1 MGMFQTTT
9 KATARTLLLCT
20 VGAVALTIQLP
31 QGAHAQ
37 SNLPAVTVDAPRAER
52 ARTARPVASTRA
64 GTTRRVA
71 ARRDARPPAPVAPVP
86 YVTPSTGTLGALP
99 ASYAG
104 GQVASGGQVGFLG
117 NRSLLDTPFSQTNYT
132 AKLMQDQ
139 QARTIRDVVA
149 NDPSVR
155 AVTSAG
161 GGQDGY
167 FIRGF
172 YYDVG
177 DLALNGMY
185 GMAPFWSVG
194 ANFIERVEILKG
206 PTALLTGIAPFGAVG
221 GSINLVTKKAPDYD
235 ITQLTATYASRS
247 QFGLQAD
254 VARRYGEHK
263 EWGVRFNG
271 SYSDGKTPFD
281 RQSSEFGNA
290 VLGLD
295 YRGENVRVSADVGYQ
310 ANNLTPPIRFFS
322 FQPTV
327 VPLPPAPAASSN
339 AIPDWAYW
347 KPKDAFAMVRA
358 EVDVTPG
365 LTVYG
370 AAGYHQAKIDFK
382 FLSPTI
388 INQAGDY
395 GSRPFGGEQTFT
407 AKTGEVGLRGE
418 TDTGPINHKFVI
430 NYGVFDRPNENSYL
444 ASPGLVGSN
453 VYNYK
458 AIPEPLFSIPSS
470 SSVSLKQWSVGAADT
485 MSILN
490 GGVQAVVGVR
500 RQHVSNSSTDLLTG
514 VTTGQDGAAWSPA
527 YALLI
532 RPLSNVTLYANYI
545 EGLQPGTTVGPGYAN
560 IGEVFPPFQTKQV
573 ETGVK
578 VDFGKISVT
587 GSLFEIKQPSAIASS
602 ANGVLTLSTDGKQR
616 NRGAEINVFGEMA
629 PGLRLLGG
637 ATFIDGVLEKTASGL
652 NDGNRAPGVARVN
665 VNLGAE
671 VDVPGID
678 GFTLTGRVVHT
689 GWTYANAANT
699 QVLPAWTRFDLG
711 ARYTFLSPWNGKPI
725 VVRAAI
731 ENVENVAYYASS
743 YSGSAIGLGAP
754 RTYLLSTTFNF

>member
-1 MGMFQTTT
+1 MFQTTT
-9 KATARTLLLCT
+9 KAAGRTLLLCT
-20 VGAVALTIQLP
+20 VGAVALTIQIP
-31 QGAHAQ
+31 QGAQAQ

-52 ARTARPVASTRA
+52 ARTARQVAGTRA

-71 ARRDARPPAPVAPVP
+71 ARREARPPAPVAPVS

-117 NRSLLDTPFSQTNYT
+117 NRSILDTPFSQTSYT
-132 AKLMQDQ
+132 AQLMQDQ

-149 NDPSVR
+149 NDSSVR
-155 AVTSAG
+155 TVTSAG

-185 GMAPFWSVG
+185 GMAPYWSVG
-194 ANFIERVEILKG
+194 ANYIERVEVLKG

-271 SYSDGKTPFD
+271 SYSNGDTPFD

-295 YRGENVRVSADVGYQ
+295 YRGEDVRVSADIGYQ
-310 ANNLTPPIRFFS
+310 ANNLNPPIRFFS
-322 FQPTV
+322 FQSNV
-327 VPLPPAPAASSN
+327 VPLPPAPAAKAN

-347 KPKDAFAMVRA
+347 KPKDTFATVRA

-370 AAGYHQAKIDFK
+370 AAGYHRAEIDFK

-395 GSRPFGGEQTFT
+395 GSRPFMGEQTFT

-418 TDTGPINHKFVI
+418 ADTGPVNHKFVV
-430 NYGVFDRPNENSYL
+430 NYGVLDRPNENSYL
-444 ASPGLVGSN
+444 GAASLVGSN
-453 VYNYK
+453 IYNYK

-490 GGVQAVVGVR
+490 GGVQAVVGIR

-527 YALLI
+527 YALLV

-545 EGLQPGTTVGPGYAN
+545 EGLQPGTTVGAGYVN
-560 IGEVFPPFQTKQV
+560 VGQVFPPFQTKQV

-578 VDFGKISVT
+578 VDFGRISVT
-587 GSLFEIKQPSAIASS
+587 GSLFDIKQPSAIASS
-602 ANGVLTLSTDGKQR
+602 ANGVLTLTADGEQR
-616 NRGAEINVFGEMA
+616 NRGAELNVFGEVA
-629 PGLRLLGG
+629 TGLRLLGG
-637 ATFIDGVLEKTASGL
+637 VTWLDGVLEKTASGL
-652 NDGNRAPGVARVN
+652 NDGNRAPGVARLN

-671 VDVPGID
+671 VDVPGVQ
-678 GFTLTGRVVHT
+678 GLTLTGRVIHT
-689 GWTYANAANT
+689 GESYANAANT

-725 VVRAAI
+725 VIRAAV
-731 ENVENVAYYASS
+731 ENVENLGYYASG
-743 YSGSAIGLGAP
+743 YSGVVGLGAP
-754 RTYLLSTTFNF
+754 RTYLVSTTFNF

>member
-1 MGMFQTTT
+1 MT
-9 KATARTLLLCT
+9 KTLHLTGAAGLL
-20 VGAVALTIQLP
+20 AVITLP
-31 QGAHAQ
+31 FLSSSAMTQI
-37 SNLPAVTVDAPRAER
+37 NLPAVTVDAPRTER
-52 ARTARPVASTRA
+52 GRAARPVAGNRA
-64 GTTRRVA
+64 STTRRVTT
-71 ARRDARPPAPVAPVP
+71 RRDAPPPVAPVP
-86 YVTPSTGTLGALP
+86 YLVPRTGTLGALP
-99 ASYAG
+99 APYAG

-117 NRSLLDTPFSQTNYT
+117 NRGILDTPFSQTSYT
-132 AKLMQDQ
+132 SQLMQDQ

-206 PTALLTGIAPFGAVG
+206 PTALLNGISPLGAVG

-254 VARRYGEHK
+254 VARRYGAHK

-271 SYSDGKTPFD
+271 SYSDGKTAFD
-281 RQSSEFGNA
+281 RQTSEFGNA

-310 ANNLTPPIRFFS
+310 ANNLNPPIRFFS
-322 FQPTV
+322 FPATL
-327 VPLPPAPAASSN
+327 VPLPPAPAATSN

-347 KPKDAFAMVRA
+347 KPKDTFATVRA
-358 EVDVTPG
+358 EVDVAPG

-370 AAGYHQAKIDFK
+370 AACYHQAKIDFK
-382 FLSPTI
+382 FLSPGI
-388 INQAGDY
+388 LNRAGDY
-395 GSRPFGGEQTFT
+395 SSRPFGGEQTFT
-407 AKTGEVGLRGE
+407 AKTGEVGLRAE
-418 TDTGPINHKFVI
+418 TDTGPVNHKFVV

-444 ASPGLVGSN
+444 ASGGVVGSN
-453 VYNYK
+453 IYNYK
-458 AIPEPLFSIPSS
+458 PIPEPLFTVPIRNT
-470 SSVSLKQWSVGAADT
+470 VGLTQWSVGAADT

-490 GGVQAVVGVR
+490 GAVQAVVGVR
-500 RQHVSNSSTDLLTG
+500 RQHVSNSSTDLLTN

-527 YALLI
+527 YALLL
-532 RPLSNVTLYANYI
+532 RPMSNVTLYANYI
-545 EGLQPGTTVGPGYAN
+545 EGLQPGTTVGAGYVN
-560 IGEVFPPFQTKQV
+560 VGQVFPPFQTKQI

-578 VDFGKISVT
+578 VDFGRISVT
-587 GSLFEIKQPSAIASS
+587 GSLFDIKQPSAIASS
-602 ANGVLTLSTDGKQR
+602 SNGLLTLSVDGVQR
-616 NRGAEINVFGEMA
+616 NRGAELNVFGEVA

-637 ATFIDGVLEKTASGL
+637 VAYIEGALEKTDRGL
-652 NDGNRAPGVARVN
+652 NDGHRAPGVARAN

-671 VDVPGID
+671 IDVPWIQGL
-678 GFTLTGRVVHT
+678 TLTGRVIHT
-689 GWTYANAANT
+689 GASYANAANT

-731 ENVENVAYYASS
+731 ENVENLAYYASS

-754 RTYLLSTTFNF
+754 RTYLVSTTFNF

>member
-1 MGMFQTTT
+1 MT
-9 KATARTLLLCT
+9 RTLHLSGASGLLAAISLHLLST
-20 VGAVALTIQLP
+20 TAVAQT
-31 QGAHAQ
+31 G
-37 SNLPAVTVDAPRAER
+37 LPAVTVEAPRAER
-52 ARTARPVASTRA
+52 PRATRPAASNRA
-64 GTTRRVA
+64 GTTRRVV
-71 ARRDARPPAPVAPVP
+71 ARRENRPPTAVAPVP

-117 NRSLLDTPFSQTNYT
+117 NRGILDTPFSQTSYT
-132 AKLMQDQ
+132 SKLMQDQ

-194 ANFIERVEILKG
+194 ANFVERVEILKG
-206 PTALLTGIAPFGAVG
+206 PTALLTGISPLGAVG

-247 QFGLQAD
+247 QLGLQAD

-310 ANNLTPPIRFFS
+310 ANNLNPPIRFFS
-322 FQPTV
+322 FQPNV
-327 VPLPPAPAASSN
+327 VPLPPAPAANSN

-347 KPKDAFAMVRA
+347 KPKDTFATVRA

-395 GSRPFGGEQTFT
+395 GSRPFGGDQTFT

-418 TDTGPINHKFVI
+418 ADTGPINHKFVV

-444 ASPGLVGSN
+444 AANGLVGSN
-453 VYNYK
+453 IYNYK
-458 AIPEPLFSIPSS
+458 PIPEPLFSIPSS
-470 SSVSLKQWSVGAADT
+470 SSVSLRQWSVGAADT

-500 RQHVSNSSTDLLTG
+500 RQHVSNSSTDLQTG
-514 VTTGQDGAAWSPA
+514 ITTGQDGAAWSPA

-545 EGLQPGTTVGPGYAN
+545 EGLQPGTTVGVGYQN
-560 IGEVFPPFQTKQV
+560 IGQVFPPFQSKQV

-602 ANGVLTLSTDGKQR
+602 ANGMLTLSADGEQR
-616 NRGAEINVFGEMA
+616 NRGAELNVFGELA

-637 ATFIDGVLEKTASGL
+637 AAFIDGVLEKTANGL
-652 NDGNRAPGVARVN
+652 TDGNRAPGVARVN

-725 VVRAAI
+725 VVRAAV
-731 ENVENVAYYASS
+731 ENVENVSYYASS